1 MAVPQLDDEHS
12 TSVQAPARARLLA
25 ITSLIVVACSA
36 ALVLLARYAV
46 GSVSGQRV
54 DSAAMDS
61 VDGSTA
67 TMMTLL
73 DGLGSISIGTAAVG
87 LVLCVVLAVARRQYA
102 QAVGAVALVAGAN
115 ITTQVLKYQVIDR
128 PDLGVGDVVPN
139 GLPSGHATV
148 VASLVLAA
156 LLVAPRALRAPLAA
170 LGTAA
175 TVITGAST
183 VVADWHR
190 PSDVLAALL
199 VSLIWGALIVLV
211 LSWNDFGGQVRSSSV
226 RAVMPGTVAIIGAA
240 LAGVLLIG
248 VGVRPDDGWADLEL
262 AAWMLAAIAAASAAC
277 IGSFARLSATY
288 AS

>member
-1 MAVPQLDDEHS
+1 MAVPQLDDAHS

-46 GSVSGQRV
+46 GSVSGQRL
-54 DSAAMDS
+54 DTAAMDS

-199 VSLIWGALIVLV
+199 VSLIWGH
-211 LSWNDFGGQVRSSSV
+211 
-226 RAVMPGTVAIIGAA
+226 
-240 LAGVLLIG
+240 
-248 VGVRPDDGWADLEL
+248 
-262 AAWMLAAIAAASAAC
+262 
-277 IGSFARLSATY
+277 
-288 AS
+288 